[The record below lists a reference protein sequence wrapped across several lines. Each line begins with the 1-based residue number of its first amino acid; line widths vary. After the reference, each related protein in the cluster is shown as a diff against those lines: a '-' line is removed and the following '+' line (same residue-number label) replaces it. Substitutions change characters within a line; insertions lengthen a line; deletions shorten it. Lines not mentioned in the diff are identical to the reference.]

1 MIKLL
6 AVGDRRS
13 HGKAGNEHQHCEGN
27 YMEEPDVW
35 LSATLSAPTITGV
48 FASVIL
54 SATLVD
60 TTILATLETV
70 SVEGML

>member
-1 MIKLL
+1 MRFFRFL
-6 AVGDRRS
+6 VGWW
-13 HGKAGNEHQHCEGN
+13 GAHQPVPYDGPE
-27 YMEEPDVW
+27 VW
-35 LSATLSAPTITGV
+35 ISATLSAPTIIGV
-48 FASVIL
+48 LSAATL